1 MKLKSTDD
9 QLYSDISPEQ
19 IRSFRTQV
27 EECMRKMGATEND
40 LRFIQDAAICN
51 TIRRNGEP
59 KDLAWAPLQ

>member
-19 IRSFRTQV
+19 IRSFRAQV

-40 LRFIQDAAICN
+40 LSFIQDAAIRN
-51 TIRRNGEP
+51 TIKRNGEP
-59 KDLAWAPLQ
+59 KDLAWALLQ